1 MDFKNK
7 SLELFVDDIN
17 AVEDVDTGIITVSGY
32 ANKYKNED
40 GSIVVDRSTESV
52 LPSGYDLVNFKKNP
66 VLLYQH
72 DRNTPIGK
80 IITIELRPDGLYI
93 EANIHKVLHN
103 KAYYAVQHGI
113 LAAFSIGFVVKDYKE
128 LDGVY
133 YWTEVELLEVSVVS
147 VPDNQDSIF
156 NILTNSPCNNGK
168 CVLASKAVKLPNK
181 KDIKELSWA
190 NTDKT
195 EMMEATK
202 AFGNEIHTKDM
213 YLMVKDLDDET
224 TWKFPHHAYDK
235 STNMV
240 GLSKEGLDSAIS
252 ALKSAQD
259 LDKYSLEEKK
269 DAADHLLKH
278 YSELLVTGFVDNI
291 PDDLNELIKYFEE
304 KDVDT
309 NPDAESIPEQPES
322 DSTINTPDEPEE
334 GGNNPQEPENG
345 ESSNEPDGDKVTTL
359 EDVTEFISE
368 ASKSSEGLATLFDL
382 YANLELSINEALPKL
397 LEEEEN

>member
-1 MDFKNK
+1 MINK
-7 SLELFVDDIN
+7 EIEVYVENFV
-17 AVEDVDTGIITVSGY
+17 AEEDVDTGIITISGY
-32 ANKYKNED
+32 ANRYMDED
-40 GSIVVDRSTESV
+40 GSLVIDRSTESV
-52 LPSGYDLVNFKKNP
+52 LPSGYDLVAFKENP
-66 VLLYQH
+66 ILLYQH
-72 DRNTPIGK
+72 DKARPMGK
-80 IITIELRPDGLYI
+80 IIDVELRSDGLFI
-93 EANIHKVLHN
+93 SANVHRMLDKQ
-103 KAYYAVQHGI
+103 AYYAVQHGI
-113 LAAFSIGFVVKDYKE
+113 LKTFSIGFMVKDYTE
-128 LDGVY
+128 VDGVY
-133 YWTEVELLEVSVVS
+133 FWTEVELLEVSVVS
-147 VPDNQDSIF
+147 VPDNQKSTF
-156 NILTNSPCNNGK
+156 SVLTNSPCNNGK

-202 AFGNEIHTKDM
+202 AFGNEINTKDM

-235 STNMV
+235 STNTV

-259 LDKYSLEEKK
+259 LDKYSLDEKK
-269 DAADHLLKH
+269 DAANHLLKH
-278 YSELLVTGFVDNI
+278 YSELLETGFVDNI

-309 NPDAESIPEQPES
+309 NPDAEPNPEQLES

-368 ASKSSEGLATLFDL
+368 ASKSSEGLATLFNL

-397 LEEEEN
+397 LEEEEEN